1 MFQYNLEN
9 MEKFLIDQC
18 KTVTFRDQ
26 MDAIETT
33 IQLEKSGSLTLK
45 YIHLL
50 VSQISLKD
58 YPSIKFQ
65 RFAGIHLDEGKGPQ
79 LVRLESDGAPDHSS
93 PHILA
98 IETNK

>member
-1 MFQYNLEN
+1 

-18 KTVTFRDQ
+18 KIVEFRDE

-50 VSQISLKD
+50 VSFGFHWKI
-58 YPSIKFQ
+58 
-65 RFAGIHLDEGKGPQ
+65 
-79 LVRLESDGAPDHSS
+79 
-93 PHILA
+93 ILQYN
-98 IETNK
+98 ITEICWKLSGWW

>member
-50 VSQISLKD
+50 VS
-58 YPSIKFQ
+58 
-65 RFAGIHLDEGKGPQ
+65 
-79 LVRLESDGAPDHSS
+79 
-93 PHILA
+93 
-98 IETNK
+98 